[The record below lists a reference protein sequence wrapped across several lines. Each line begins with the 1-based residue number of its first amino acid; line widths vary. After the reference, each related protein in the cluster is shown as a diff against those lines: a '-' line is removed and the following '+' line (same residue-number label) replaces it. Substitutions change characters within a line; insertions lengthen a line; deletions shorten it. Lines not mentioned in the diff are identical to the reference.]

1 MEESEIRPNTEY
13 AFREKRSSGTPLE
26 RVRVIEHVRRN
37 KWKVQWIDPNPG
49 LVDYVE
55 TKQLMVQWKDR
66 KAFLQEDRAPS
77 DSVITMNDTD
87 IAATI
92 LL

>member
-1 MEESEIRPNTEY
+1 
-13 AFREKRSSGTPLE
+13 LE